1 MFICCFVS
9 LSLRIWPVVCFKLFV
24 IVLPNALFPI
34 RVPLA
39 VGRSEV
45 GWIRCS
51 GAGFCSSRVGSS
63 PRIGSSPGNLR
74 KMCTVW
80 SVTCWWWW
88 WWMLVYASSLF
99 YLYFPEDGWSGIG
112 IKTQLVWVDLS
123 FSCVLIRRGIIGIHC
138 VSRGERRGG
147 FLDMT
152 NNSCVYII
160 HSWYAWRKPKLFF
173 INILHNYT

>member
-1 MFICCFVS
+1 MLQIICNCFAKRAVS
-9 LSLRIWPVVCFKLFV
+9 NQGALGGGQVRGWMDQVLRGW
-24 IVLPNALFPI
+24 VLL
-34 RVPLA
+34 LQ
-39 VGRSEV
+39 
-45 GWIRCS
+45 GW
-51 GAGFCSSRVGSS
+51 VL

-74 KMCTVW
+74 KMRTVW

-123 FSCVLIRRGIIGIHC
+123 FSCVLIHRGIIGIHC
-138 VSRGERRGG
+138 VSRGERRAG

-173 INILHNYT
+173 HKYIT